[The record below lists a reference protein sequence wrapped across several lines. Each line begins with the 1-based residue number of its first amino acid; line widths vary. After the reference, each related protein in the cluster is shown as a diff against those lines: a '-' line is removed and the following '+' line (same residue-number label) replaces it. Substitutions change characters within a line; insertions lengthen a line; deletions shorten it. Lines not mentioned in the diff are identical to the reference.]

1 MSDANLPSPNNLG
14 YLGSADP
21 TTVGDHFNALSFIAK
36 QVLSGAWTVTGD
48 CLGDLGGAAG
58 GLRSSPACDT
68 AGLPN
73 RSPVQ
78 NVTRTEFVEKS
89 AFL

>member
-48 CLGDLGGAAG
+48 CLGDLGGAARAAVRR
-58 GLRSSPACDT
+58 LADFEAHRHATP
-68 AGLPN
+68 
-73 RSPVQ
+73 PVC
-78 NVTRTEFVEKS
+78 RTEVPSRTSRERS
-89 AFL
+89 L